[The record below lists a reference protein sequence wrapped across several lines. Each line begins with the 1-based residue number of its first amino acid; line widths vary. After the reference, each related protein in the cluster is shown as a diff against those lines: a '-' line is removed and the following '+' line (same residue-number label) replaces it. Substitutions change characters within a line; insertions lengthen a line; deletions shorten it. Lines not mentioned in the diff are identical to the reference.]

1 MDSTIIFYIIST
13 SSTAFLFCL
22 GVLYKSKCTNI
33 NLCYG
38 LIDIDRNVEIEEK
51 YYELELDHKDNNKI

>member
-13 SSTAFLFCL
+13 TSTAFLFCL

-33 NLCYG
+33 KLCYG
-38 LIDIDRNVEIEEK
+38 LVDIDRNVEIEEK
-51 YYELELDHKDNNKI
+51 YDELELEHKDNKN

>member
-13 SSTAFLFCL
+13 TSTAFLFFL

-51 YYELELDHKDNNKI
+51 YDELELDHKENNKI

>member
-13 SSTAFLFCL
+13 ASTAFLFCL

-51 YYELELDHKDNNKI
+51 YDELEFEHKNDK

>member
-13 SSTAFLFCL
+13 TSTAFLFFL

-51 YYELELDHKDNNKI
+51 YDEFELNHTDNNKI

>member
-13 SSTAFLFCL
+13 TSTAFLVCL

-51 YYELELDHKDNNKI
+51 YDELELNHTDNKN

>member
-1 MDSTIIFYIIST
+1 MDNTIIFYIIST
-13 SSTAFLFCL
+13 TSTAFLFFL

-51 YYELELDHKDNNKI
+51 YDEFELNHTDNNKI